1 MLIAQQKKDQNIAEY
16 IVYMYQIE
24 DIVRAFKLDVEA
36 IMNNFVLPQLPDRSF
51 EKQYREWYSGLVRQ
65 MGVQKIEEKGHLAE
79 LNEIIVELSY
89 LHQTLLNMAKD
100 EKYVGIFERALPLME
115 DFKSR
120 SNLKDKNHVEIA
132 FHAMYMK
139 LLMKL
144 QKKEISAETEEA
156 FDSMRMLLAYLGRA
170 YHKMKSGDLDFLQN

>member
-1 MLIAQQKKDQNIAEY
+1 MKA
-16 IVYMYQIE
+16 
-24 DIVRAFKLDVEA
+24 
-36 IMNNFVLPQLPDRSF
+36 
-51 EKQYREWYSGLVRQ
+51 
-65 MGVQKIEEKGHLAE
+65 QKIEEKGHLVE

-89 LHQTLLNMAKD
+89 LHTTLLNMTKD
-100 EKYVGIFERALPLME
+100 EKYVGIFDRALPLME

-120 SNLKDKNHVEIA
+120 SNLKDKNHIEIA

-156 FDSMRMLLAYLGRA
+156 FDAMRMLLAYLGRA

>member
-1 MLIAQQKKDQNIAEY
+1 MLLAQQKKDQNIAEY

-24 DIVRAFKLDVEA
+24 DIIRAFHLDVDA
-36 IMNNFVLPQLPDRSF
+36 IMESFVLPQLPDRSF
-51 EKQYREWYSGLVRQ
+51 EAQYRSWYEGLIKQ
-65 MGVQKIEEKGHLAE
+65 IKAQKIEEKGHLAE

-100 EKYVGIFERALPLME
+100 EKYIGVFERALPLME

-120 SNLKDKNHVEIA
+120 SNLKDKNHIEIA

-144 QKKEISAETEEA
+144 QRKEISAETEEA
-156 FDSMRMLLAYLGRA
+156 FDAMRMLLAYLGRA
-170 YHKMKSGDLDFLQN
+170 YHKMKSGNLDFLQN

>member
-1 MLIAQQKKDQNIAEY
+1 MLIAEQKKGQNIAEY

-24 DIVRAFKLDVEA
+24 DIIRAFQMDIEA
-36 IMNNFVLPQLPDRSF
+36 IMSNFVIPQLPDRSF
-51 EKQYREWYSGLVRQ
+51 ESQHRTWYEGLIKQ
-65 MGVQKIEEKGHLAE
+65 MKAQKIEEKGHLVE

-89 LHQTLLNMAKD
+89 LHTTLLNMTKD
-100 EKYVGIFERALPLME
+100 EKYVGIFDRALPLME

-156 FDSMRMLLAYLGRA
+156 FDAMRILLAYLGRA